1 MGGWEKTQG
10 VKALVKMQECNV
22 QTLDQNGHA
31 HDGVKKE
38 HHVRMSTSHMG
49 EGTKQALARSL
60 HLCFATRLLVVLWL
74 DHKCDPEAQ
83 YINSPPH

>member
-1 MGGWEKTQG
+1 M
-10 VKALVKMQECNV
+10 KALVKMQECNV

-31 HDGVKKE
+31 HDGVKKASNDASQKE
-38 HHVRMSTSHMG
+38 STSHMG

-60 HLCFATRLLVVLWL
+60 HLCLATRLLVVLWL